1 MIDYQP
7 NKVTLTGED
16 AVKFAVIQMQ
26 NTASKLQNALET
38 WTDSSASEIV
48 KRLEEG
54 KTVDGIDLAH
64 KETVALYGA
73 VQGLEIVCGKK
84 DQQ

>member
-7 NKVTLTGED
+7 NKITLTGED

-54 KTVDGIDLAH
+54 KAGDEVDAMH
-64 KETVALYGA
+64 KAAVALYGA
-73 VQGLEIVCGKK
+73 VQGIEIVCGKEGK
-84 DQQ
+84 

>member
-54 KTVDGIDLAH
+54 KAGDEVDAMR
-64 KETVALYGA
+64 KAAVALYGA
-73 VQGLEIVCGKK
+73 VQGIEIVCDEEDK
-84 DQQ
+84 

>member
-7 NKVTLTGED
+7 NKVILTGED

-54 KTVDGIDLAH
+54 KAGDEVDAMH
-64 KETVALYGA
+64 KAAVALYGA
-73 VQGLEIVCGKK
+73 V
-84 DQQ
+84 